1 MVNIG
6 AGFDTLF
13 WRLRSTGDD
22 PLRFVELDFSEVTAK
37 KTHYIQR
44 AKPLLQAISHDGTAV
59 YMCTLFY
66 VPYTILFSV
75 ANVFHSP
82 GVSELILGVG

>member
-13 WRLRSTGDD
+13 WRLKSSGDE
-22 PLRFVELDFSEVTAK
+22 PLRFVELDFPEVTAK

-44 AKPLLQAISHDGTAV
+44 GKLLLQSISHDGKTPTFLV
-59 YMCTLFY
+59 S
-66 VPYTILFSV
+66 TIRYQISISKF
-75 ANVFHSP
+75 
-82 GVSELILGVG
+82 